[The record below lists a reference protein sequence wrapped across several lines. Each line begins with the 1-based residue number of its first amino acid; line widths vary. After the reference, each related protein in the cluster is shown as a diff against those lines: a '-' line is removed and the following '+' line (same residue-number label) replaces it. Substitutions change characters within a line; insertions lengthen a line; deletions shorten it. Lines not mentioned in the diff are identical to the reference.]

1 MGDISSRRSLFVKRA
16 YVVVFL
22 NLVEDLEDGLCRV
35 TGNGFDRNE
44 LRGTTIALRGELMFI
59 LHKGL
64 H

>member
-1 MGDISSRRSLFVKRA
+1 MGDISSRRSLFVKRT

-22 NLVEDLEDGLCRV
+22 NLVEDLEDRFCRV
-35 TGNGFDRNE
+35 TGNGFDCNE
-44 LRGTTIALRGELMFI
+44 LRGTTIEFRGELMFI